1 MKGSSHRSKAI
12 DGRFQRDLFMTQPP
26 LYIQVLSSIGAVLIL
41 IAYIGHQM
49 KWMSSDRPLYNLL
62 NTFGAA
68 ILAYVAFEPLQ
79 VGFVVLE
86 GTWTVVSIY
95 ALYKT
100 LSRRTQAA

>member
-1 MKGSSHRSKAI
+1 MNKPS
-12 DGRFQRDLFMTQPP
+12 LVTQ
-26 LYIQVLSSIGAVLIL
+26 VMSSIGALLIL

-49 KWMSSDRPLYNLL
+49 KWMDSEKPLYNVL

-79 VGFVVLE
+79 VGFVILE
-86 GTWTVVSIY
+86 GTWTLVSVY

-100 LSRRTQAA
+100 LTQKNVGAPAA

>member
-1 MKGSSHRSKAI
+1 MSS
-12 DGRFQRDLFMTQPP
+12 
-26 LYIQVLSSIGAVLIL
+26 VGALLIL

-49 KWMSSDRPLYNLL
+49 KWMDSEKPLYNVL

-100 LSRRTQAA
+100 LSRRTQTA